1 MYELQVIMFTLVLFC
16 KRRQIQIKNKGELMD
31 MIIAKEELIR
41 NIEKAQVR
49 LNISIEHDNGDVI
62 YQRSVEL
69 DKLIEEYIATG
80 Y

>member
-1 MYELQVIMFTLVLFC
+1 MFTLVLFC

>member
-1 MYELQVIMFTLVLFC
+1 
-16 KRRQIQIKNKGELMD
+16 MD

>member
-1 MYELQVIMFTLVLFC
+1 MFTLVLFC

-41 NIEKAQVR
+41 NIEKVQVR